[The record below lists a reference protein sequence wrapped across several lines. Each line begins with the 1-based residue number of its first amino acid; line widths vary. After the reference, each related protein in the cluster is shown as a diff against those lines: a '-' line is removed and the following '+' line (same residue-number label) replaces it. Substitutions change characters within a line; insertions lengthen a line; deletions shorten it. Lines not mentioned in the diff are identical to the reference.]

1 MPSIYYS
8 QIESPVGSLLVTL
21 QQDELTNVCISQQK
35 RTVAVQP
42 EWIYDDKPF
51 RSLAE
56 QFQEYFKGE
65 RYQFDFPLRLQGTAF
80 QELVWKELR
89 NIPYGTTTT
98 YGELAKRIGNPK
110 AVRAVGM
117 ANGQNPI
124 PIIIPCHRVIGS
136 NGKLTGF
143 SGGLHNKSLLLSL
156 ERNTCAQDLQVA
168 CF

>member
-1 MPSIYYS
+1 M
-8 QIESPVGSLLVTL
+8 
-21 QQDELTNVCISQQK
+21 NQQK
-35 RTVAVQP
+35 RKVSIQP

-51 RSLAE
+51 CSLVQ
-56 QFQEYFKGE
+56 QFQEYFQGQ
-65 RYQFDFPLRLQGTAF
+65 RHQFDIPIRLEGTRF

-124 PIIIPCHRVIGS
+124 PIIVPCHRVIGS
-136 NGKLTGF
+136 NGMLTGF
-143 SGGLHNKSLLLSL
+143 SGGLHNKTLLLSL
-156 ERNTCAQDLQVA
+156 EEQSMQTRYVRECQSMLNPREGVSAA
-168 CF
+168 